1 MSERAGRIVTG
12 SDHRRDVEE
21 RPDVCIVGSGAGGA
35 VLAAR
40 LAAQGARVV
49 VLEEGGH
56 FTRSQFDMEEATAYP
71 RLYQEKGQ
79 RATADLAITIL
90 QGRALGGT
98 TVVNW
103 TTCFRTPERVLAHW
117 ARVHGVQGLDAAAL
131 APHFAAVEERLAIAE
146 WPLERINENNRVLW
160 EGAGKLG
167 LSRELLRRNVRG
179 CEALGYCG
187 MGCPIDARLSMDLTY
202 VPDALSHGAR
212 FYVNAK
218 AVKIERQGRRVS
230 GVLAQVRDPAT
241 DRPNG
246 RRIVVHPKIL
256 VLAGGAINNP
266 ELLLR
271 SEVDSNGRVGRRT
284 FLHPVAAS
292 IGLFRRRI
300 DGWSGAPQAVA
311 SHHFADRGPGK
322 VGFFIETAPVHPML
336 AATAVGGFGAQHQE
350 VMAKLPHASALI
362 GITIDGFLPDDEGGT
377 VALRG
382 DGRVRVDYPISQQI
396 WEALREASKVM
407 ARIQLAA
414 GAEAVYSLHEEPVVM
429 RSEADV
435 AKLDGAPWAPARVAL
450 FTAHQM
456 GGCAMGRDPEKSVV
470 DSTLRHHRLENLFI
484 VDGSVFPTSVGV
496 NPQET
501 IFAVAHWAADHVSAA
516 LR

>member
-1 MSERAGRIVTG
+1 MSERAGRIVAG
-12 SDHRRDVEE
+12 SDLRRDVEE
-21 RPDVCIVGSGAGGA
+21 KPDVCIVGSGAGGA

-40 LAAQGARVV
+40 LAAKGARVV

-56 FTRSQFDMEEATAYP
+56 FTRAQFDMEEATAYP

-79 RATADLAITIL
+79 RATADLAISIL

-98 TVVNW
+98 TVVAW
-103 TTCFRTPERVLAHW
+103 TTSFRTPERVLTHW
-117 ARVHGVQGLDAAAL
+117 GQAHGVEGLDAAAL
-131 APHFAAVEERLAIAE
+131 APHFAAVEERLGIAE
-146 WPLERINENNRVLW
+146 WPLERINANNRVLW

-167 LSRELLRRNVRG
+167 IAREQLRRNVRG
-179 CEALGYCG
+179 CEDLGYCG
-187 MGCPIDARLSMDLTY
+187 MGCPIDARQSMDLTY
-202 VPDALSHGAR
+202 VPDALSHGTR

-218 AVKIERQGRRVS
+218 AVKIERQGRHVS
-230 GVLAQVRDPAT
+230 AVQAQVRDPAT

-246 RRIVVHPKIL
+246 RRIVVHPKLL
-256 VLAGGAINNP
+256 VLSGGAINDP

-271 SEVDSNGRVGRRT
+271 SEIDANGRVGRRT

-292 IGLFRRRI
+292 IGLFRQRI
-300 DGWSGAPQAVA
+300 EGWSGAPQSVG

-322 VGFFIETAPVHPML
+322 VGFFVEAAPVHPML
-336 AATAVGGFGAQHQE
+336 AATSFGGFGALHEE
-350 VMAKLPHASALI
+350 VMARLPHVSALI
-362 GITIDGFLPDDEGGT
+362 ALTIDGFLPGESGGT
-377 VALRG
+377 VTLRG
-382 DGRVRVDYPISQQI
+382 DGRVRVDYPIRPEI
-396 WEALREASKVM
+396 WEALREGSKAM

-435 AKLDGAPWAPARVAL
+435 AKLDDAPWAPARVAL

-470 DSTLRHHRLENLFI
+470 DSTLRHHRLENLYV
-484 VDGSVFPTSVGV
+484 VDGSVFPTSLGV

-501 IFAVAHWAADHVSAA
+501 IFAIAHWAAEHIAA
-516 LR
+516 AIR